1 MNDELMQALQ
11 AGQITLAQ
19 YKQAVQDLVMN
30 SSDISGDMKNAL
42 GRRGLDTPQE
52 RDMLQGL
59 LGQQQMGQATTEP
72 EWQPPKYEVP
82 RPNAI
87 NPMMGQQS
95 PAQMPQAPE
104 PTMPMMPMPSVSP
117 SKMIMSPMPEISGR
131 GAPTQNETDF
141 LGQFVDNAKKAM
153 GGRPNV
159 DTPQQRDYLQ
169 NIMQGYNKRY

>member
-30 SSDISGDMKNAL
+30 SSNVPEDVKNAL

-52 RDMLQGL
+52 RDILQGL

-87 NPMMGQQS
+87 NPMMGQQIGN
-95 PAQMPQAPE
+95 APQKYEINFDDAPLGYADE
-104 PTMPMMPMPSVSP
+104 KDYFDSF
-117 SKMIMSPMPEISGR
+117 KNIS
-131 GAPTQNETDF
+131 PTQNENDF

-159 DTPQQRDYLQ
+159 DTPQERDYIQ
-169 NIMQGYNKRY
+169 NIMQNYNKRY

>member
-1 MNDELMQALQ
+1 MQALQ

-42 GRRGLDTPQE
+42 GRRGIDTPQE
-52 RDMLQGL
+52 RDFLMQQGL

-72 EWQPPKYEVP
+72 EWQPPKYEMP

-87 NPMMGQQS
+87 NPMMGQQIGNA
-95 PAQMPQAPE
+95 PMPQEHTFEDSPE
-104 PTMPMMPMPSVSP
+104 LIQYLKDNPDSLP
-117 SKMIMSPMPEISGR
+117 
-131 GAPTQNETDF
+131 APTQNENDF

>member
-1 MNDELMQALQ
+1 MNDEQLRALLQ
-11 AGQITLAQ
+11 AGQITPSQ
-19 YKQAVQDLVMN
+19 YEMFIQQMGIGSRGTATPSAREMALDMAMN
-30 SSDISGDMKNAL
+30 SPNIPEDVQSAL
-42 GRRGLDTPQE
+42 GRRGMDTPQE
-52 RDMLQGL
+52 RDLLMQRGL
-59 LGQQQMGQATTEP
+59 LGQ
-72 EWQPPKYEVP
+72 
-82 RPNAI
+82 
-87 NPMMGQQS
+87 QQS

-104 PTMPMMPMPSVSP
+104 PTMPMMPIPLGGGETTYDQNYNP
-117 SKMIMSPMPEISGR
+117 ISGR

>member
-52 RDMLQGL
+52 RDFLMQQGL

-72 EWQPPKYEVP
+72 EWQPPKYEMP

-87 NPMMGQQS
+87 NPMMGQQIGNA
-95 PAQMPQAPE
+95 PMPQEHTFEDSPE
-104 PTMPMMPMPSVSP
+104 LIQYLKDNPDSLP
-117 SKMIMSPMPEISGR
+117 
-131 GAPTQNETDF
+131 APTQNENDF

>member
-87 NPMMGQQS
+87 NPMMGQQIGNA
-95 PAQMPQAPE
+95 PMPQEHTFEDSPE
-104 PTMPMMPMPSVSP
+104 LIQYLKDNPDSLP
-117 SKMIMSPMPEISGR
+117 
-131 GAPTQNETDF
+131 APTQNENDF

-169 NIMQGYNKRY
+169 NIMQNYNKGHNYSR

>member
-52 RDMLQGL
+52 RDFLMQQGL

-72 EWQPPKYEVP
+72 EWQPPKYEMP

-87 NPMMGQQS
+87 NPMMGQQIGNA
-95 PAQMPQAPE
+95 PMPQEHTFEDSPE
-104 PTMPMMPMPSVSP
+104 LIQYLKDNPDSLP
-117 SKMIMSPMPEISGR
+117 
-131 GAPTQNETDF
+131 APTQNENDF
-141 LGQFVDNAKKAM
+141 LGQFVNNAKKAM